1 MDNRLDEVLLALE
14 EKNHRDLKAELL
26 GNMRTLQ
33 SFYYYSQDEN
43 VKHIVE
49 QIVKEA
55 DKGKRMAYIK
65 GLIQIYPLS
74 ADILEP
80 VMAKFDVSDMNN
92 EISGWLDASDT
103 LNKICNKFFSCVNGQ
118 NIQGEKSELQEQ
130 IEELEKRKKTLSE
143 ERKGL
148 NEIKEKNSGLLK
160 EVRGLSQECGRL
172 KREFSQEA
180 LKKEKRKLEE
190 EKKKYEREEKEGKAE
205 LERLRKELEPY
216 TKSDNGKF
224 DSAMEQLASIL
235 DTLPK
240 DEADD
245 EWKTE

>member
-14 EKNHRDLKAELL
+14 EKNHRDLKDELL
-26 GNMRTLQ
+26 GNMGTLQ

-49 QIVKEA
+49 QIVKA
-55 DKGKRMAYIK
+55 DKGKRIAYIK

-80 VMAKFDVSDMNN
+80 VMAKFDVSDMKN
-92 EISGWLDASDT
+92 EISGWLDTSDT
-103 LNKICNKFFSCVNGQ
+103 LNKMCNKFFSCVNGQ

-130 IEELEKRKKTLSE
+130 IEELEKRKNALAE

-148 NEIKEKNSGLLK
+148 NEIKKKNSRLRK
-160 EVRGLSQECGRL
+160 EVKELGQECEWL

-180 LKKEKRKLEE
+180 LEKEKRKLEE
-190 EKKKYEREEKEGKAE
+190 EKKKYEREQKEGKAE

-216 TKSDNGKF
+216 MKSDNGKF
-224 DSAMEQLASIL
+224 DSAMEQLANIL
-235 DTLPK
+235 VTLPK